1 MWSGTLRM
9 LLMPF
14 STCICVLQC
23 SKPKYSYASQE
34 LHHGKQTARTWLITG
49 RYLFSDRLSRNELRF
64 NGNEQCYIGALA
76 QIAHRIVTSLHSQV
90 LLFAVAKQHWRN
102 IHLERTIDLQ
112 HTVAHTY
119 QLSMRKRTT
128 NETILRKSKTSFS
141 DTFGIGIQVF
151 YSLAFCIILSSRTV
165 IQEYVTRTY
174 YLWGTHETF
183 HCQRY

>member
-1 MWSGTLRM
+1 MSISLNGESSSIELSYKMWSGTLRM

-23 SKPKYSYASQE
+23 SKPKYLYASQE

-49 RYLFSDRLSRNELRF
+49 SYLFSDRLSRNKLRL

-76 QIAHRIVTSLHSQV
+76 QVAHRIVTSLHSQV

-102 IHLERTIDLQ
+102 IHLERTINLQ

-119 QLSMRKRTT
+119 QLSMIK
-128 NETILRKSKTSFS
+128 KKTPMKQFS
-141 DTFGIGIQVF
+141 
-151 YSLAFCIILSSRTV
+151 
-165 IQEYVTRTY
+165 
-174 YLWGTHETF
+174 
-183 HCQRY
+183 

>member
-23 SKPKYSYASQE
+23 SKPKYLYVSQE

-49 RYLFSDRLSRNELRF
+49 SYLFSDRLSRNKLRL

-76 QIAHRIVTSLHSQV
+76 QVAHRIVTSLHSQV

-102 IHLERTIDLQ
+102 IHLERTINLQ

-119 QLSMRKRTT
+119 QLSMIKKKHQW
-128 NETILRKSKTSFS
+128 NNSHKSKTSFS
-141 DTFGIGIQVF
+141 DAFGIGIQVL
-151 YSLAFCIILSSRTV
+151 YSFAFCIILSSRTV
-165 IQEYVTRTY
+165 IQEYVTCTY
-174 YLWGTHETF
+174 CLWGTHETF
-183 HCQRY
+183 RCQRY